1 MCAVPIDGL
10 HMDDV
15 TRPQLLQIQRLLKQ
29 RIPTG
34 EVSTLVLLCVNASL
48 LSPVC
53 SSVLPQ
59 RIESTQTSRK
69 CLQWHRCAVQHV
81 KCGCTSSAADRMPK
95 PHLCVKLAAASS

>member
-34 EVSTLVLLCVNASL
+34 EISTLVLLCVITGFMSG
-48 LSPVC
+48 VC
-53 SSVLPQ
+53 
-59 RIESTQTSRK
+59 
-69 CLQWHRCAVQHV
+69 
-81 KCGCTSSAADRMPK
+81 
-95 PHLCVKLAAASS
+95 